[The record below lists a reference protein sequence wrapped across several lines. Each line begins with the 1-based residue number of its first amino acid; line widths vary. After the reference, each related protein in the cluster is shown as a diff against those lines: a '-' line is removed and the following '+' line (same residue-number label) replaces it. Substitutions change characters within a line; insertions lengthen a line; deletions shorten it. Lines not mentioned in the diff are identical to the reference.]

1 MQLEMQ
7 QDGLAGFV
15 RGCLATAWLEYRN
28 LRYHLS
34 NLWLAAIQQV
44 AAIGVWYF
52 VSQFLSTAANHA
64 VQTYGGNYV
73 AFVVIGVLFNQI
85 GMTALTAP
93 FTTVSEAFWDKRL
106 ETYRLSIQ
114 GIWANV
120 VGRLAWQVLFSTVLQ
135 AFVLI
140 VILLLGGVS
149 FGANIHVGL
158 LVLGFIL
165 FVGANAGLGIMGAS
179 LFFLLDI
186 KSGQDPITWLYR
198 YLVMIVSGLYV
209 PLTILPGWL
218 KGVGK
223 VLPQTYGF
231 EMMRSTLLT
240 GAGWNSS
247 AILTSLLPLAAATV
261 ITVAGGYLMLRFALR
276 RAEQK
281 GGIGVVV

>member
-1 MQLEMQ
+1 MEIQRS
-7 QDGLAGFV
+7 GVAGFV
-15 RGCLATAWLEYRN
+15 RGCLASAWLEYRN
-28 LRYHLS
+28 LRYHPS

-44 AAIGVWYF
+44 AAVGVWYF
-52 VSQFLSTAANHA
+52 VSQFLSASANHA
-64 VQTYGGNYV
+64 VQPYGGNYV
-73 AFVVIGVLFNQI
+73 AFVVVGVLLNQI

-93 FTTVSEAFWDKRL
+93 FTTLSEAFWDKRL

-120 VGRLAWQVLFSTVLQ
+120 VGRLAWQVIFSTVLQ
-135 AFVLI
+135 AFVLL
-140 VILLLGGVS
+140 VILIFGGVA
-149 FGANIHVGL
+149 FGAHIHVGL
-158 LVLGFIL
+158 LILGFIL

-209 PLTILPGWL
+209 PLSILPGWL
-218 KGVGK
+218 KGIGN

-231 EMMRSTLLT
+231 EMMRATLLT
-240 GAGWNSS
+240 GAGWSS
-247 AILTSLLPLAAATV
+247 SGILTSLLPLGVATL
-261 ITVAGGYLMLRFALR
+261 ITIGGGYLMLRFALH
-276 RAEQK
+276 RAERK